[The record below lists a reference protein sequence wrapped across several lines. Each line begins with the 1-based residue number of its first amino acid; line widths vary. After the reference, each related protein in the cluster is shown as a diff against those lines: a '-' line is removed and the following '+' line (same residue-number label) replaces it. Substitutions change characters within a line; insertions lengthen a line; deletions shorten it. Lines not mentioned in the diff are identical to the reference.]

1 MNGRDLILSR
11 VRAALAGGTPPAPVI
26 PAFNRVWEG
35 DREAMVD
42 RFLDRLRDYN
52 VGVTRTTG
60 PIAPAVS
67 SILAGRGVGY
77 LAIPADLPADWR
89 PDGLTLIQDTD
100 LPHAVL
106 DSIPGALTG
115 AALAIAET
123 GSIVLDGGAHQG
135 RRALTLLPD
144 YHLCVVLAEQL
155 VGLVPEAIA
164 ALARNPARPVTFCS
178 GPSATADIELDRV
191 VGVHGPRRL
200 DVLFVG

>member
-11 VRAALAGGTPPAPVI
+11 VRAAIAGSSPPAAI
-26 PAFNRVWEG
+26 PAFNRVWAG
-35 DREAMVD
+35 DRDAMVE

-52 VGVTRTTG
+52 VGVTRTSG
-60 PIAPAVS
+60 PVAPAVAG
-67 SILAGRGVGY
+67 ILAGRGIDR
-77 LAIPADLPADWR
+77 LAVPTDLPADWR
-89 PDGLTLIQDTD
+89 PDGVALVADD
-100 LPHAVL
+100 NLPYGAL
-106 DSIPGALTG
+106 NAIPGAMTG

-123 GSIVLDGGAHQG
+123 GSIVLDGGAAQG
-135 RRALTLLPD
+135 RRVLTLLPD

-164 ALARNPARPVTFCS
+164 VIVPNRPITFCS

>member
-11 VRAALAGGTPPAPVI
+11 VRAAIAGSPPPVTPVPAI
-26 PAFNRVWEG
+26 NRVWEG
-35 DREAMVD
+35 DREAMVE

-52 VGVTRTTG
+52 VGVTRTSG
-60 PIAPAVS
+60 PVAPAVA
-67 SILAGRGVGY
+67 SILAGRGIDR
-77 LAIPADLPADWR
+77 LAIPSDLPAEWR
-89 PDGLTLIQDTD
+89 PDGVALVPDD
-100 LPHAVL
+100 NLPYGAL
-106 DSIPGALTG
+106 NAIPGALTG
-115 AALAIAET
+115 AAMAIAET
-123 GSIVLDGGAHQG
+123 GSIVLDGGTAQG

-144 YHLCVVLAEQL
+144 YHLCVVRAEQL

-164 ALARNPARPVTFCS
+164 ALVPNRPITFCS

>member
-1 MNGRDLILSR
+1 MNGRDLTLSR
-11 VRAALAGGTPPAPVI
+11 VRAALAGSPPPVTQI
-26 PAFNRVWEG
+26 PAFNRVWAS
-35 DREAMVD
+35 DRDAMAD

-60 PIAPAVS
+60 PVADAVAG
-67 SILAGRGVGY
+67 ILAGRGIDR
-77 LAIPADLPADWR
+77 LAVPADLPADWR
-89 PDGLTLIQDTD
+89 PDGVSLVADD
-100 LPHAVL
+100 NLPYGAL
-106 DSIPGALTG
+106 NAIPGALTG

-123 GSIVLDGGAHQG
+123 GSIVLDGGATQG

-144 YHLCVVLAEQL
+144 YHLCVVRAEQL

-164 ALARNPARPVTFCS
+164 ALVPNRPITFCS

>member
-1 MNGRDLILSR
+1 MDGRDLILSR
-11 VRAALAGGTPPAPVI
+11 VRAAIAGGAPPVTPVPAI
-26 PAFNRVWEG
+26 NRVWEG
-35 DREAMVD
+35 DREAMVE

-52 VGVTRTTG
+52 VGVIRTSD
-60 PIAPAVS
+60 PVAPAVAG
-67 SILAGRGVGY
+67 ILAGRGIDRLV
-77 LAIPADLPADWR
+77 IPADLPAEWR
-89 PDGLTLIQDTD
+89 PDGVALVPDD
-100 LPHAVL
+100 NLPYGAL
-106 DSIPGALTG
+106 NALPGALTG

-123 GSIVLDGGAHQG
+123 GSIVLDGGATQG

-144 YHLCVVLAEQL
+144 YHLCVVRAEQL

-164 ALARNPARPVTFCS
+164 ALTPDRPITFCS